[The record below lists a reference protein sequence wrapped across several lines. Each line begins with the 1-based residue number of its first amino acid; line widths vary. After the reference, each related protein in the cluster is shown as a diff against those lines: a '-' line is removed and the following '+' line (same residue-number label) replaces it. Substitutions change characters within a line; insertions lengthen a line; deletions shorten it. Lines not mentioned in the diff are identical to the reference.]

1 MGTFCKVTW
10 SKYDEPFFYKQLPLN
25 VNENH
30 FDENLIDNN
39 YKRIFINLHDAG
51 WKVFSLML
59 TFLCLVMDVVCL
71 SILNLWSRF
80 KGVSSITRSIL
91 GFFWGWYWRK
101 MYKGKIGVRLGR
113 LSRNIYL
120 GMYQKE
126 YNTEI
131 CFYIEAKDYN
141 SKIKNSAK
149 IQIWGNMFYFYSRHW
164 K

>member
-1 MGTFCKVTW
+1 M
-10 SKYDEPFFYKQLPLN
+10 
-25 VNENH
+25 H
-30 FDENLIDNN
+30 N
-39 YKRIFINLHDAG
+39 YLWIKMKIIMKGNSITIQQSGSYTILVG
-51 WKVFSLML
+51 KIVFSLL
-59 TFLCLVMDVVCL
+59 LIFLCLVMDVVCL